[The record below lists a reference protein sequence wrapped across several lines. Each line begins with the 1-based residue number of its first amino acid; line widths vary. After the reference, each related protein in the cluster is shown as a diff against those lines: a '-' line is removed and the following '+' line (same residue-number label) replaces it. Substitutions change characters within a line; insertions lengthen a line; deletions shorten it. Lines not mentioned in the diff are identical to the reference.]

1 MRKDRF
7 DIKEKVGVSLLGR
20 IFGPKSEA
28 TEKSSVTQA
37 STPEFDRLLAFGNA
51 LMRLLNEDRYIAR
64 SDYKP
69 IVGEYADIK
78 TFFLNLQTYN
88 LLGMYCEKNGLDEE
102 RIKKALALFE
112 ELENLKESPS
122 LIKKHNDK
130 FLAEHLETDKEY
142 LDTIL
147 LEVDPAI
154 SLDAEQ
160 RKVVLSDEDYT
171 LVVAGAGA
179 GKTTTMAAKVKYLVE
194 KKGVKPEDILVI
206 SFTNKAVGELE
217 DKIVKALHINCPVST
232 FHRTGYTILR
242 ENDAKKRNIKDEGF
256 MWSVITD
263 YLKNDV
269 LKKPEMVEKL
279 ILLFGTYFDAP
290 YTGEDMASF
299 FSYMS
304 KADFATMK
312 NILSEDSQQ
321 IINKRTK
328 KAITINYETLRS
340 SEEVVI
346 ANFLYLNKID
356 YIYENPYPY
365 SFPNSHRAYTP
376 DFTITQ
382 NGKTI
387 YIEHFGIT
395 EAGTHS
401 RYTPEQLEKYKWWI
415 KKKVSF
421 HKEHGTDLIFTF
433 SKYNDGRTIVDDLRN
448 KLVKKGIVL
457 EPRDR
462 QEVYE
467 KIVSTEENKYIAN
480 LVKLIC
486 RFIHNFKANGY
497 SMDMFRDMRNQSCN
511 VRTQLFLDVCRQ
523 CYMEYTQKLDDA
535 NAVDFEDMI
544 NDSAKILKLQQDKGV
559 HLDYK
564 YIIIDEYQDISRQRF
579 NLAQELAK
587 ISDAKIIAVGDDWQS
602 IFAYA
607 GSDISLFTKFS
618 EIMGYGEELL
628 ITRTYRNS
636 QEVIDVAGN
645 FIQKNTSQIRKHL
658 ESPKH
663 IDMPFVVEAYSE
675 EADKKDID
683 SKNGKLQQQAT
694 AIDRVIGQI
703 IEANKAEG
711 KPANSSILLIGRYG
725 FDASNL
731 ARTGRYTYNEKTGE
745 VKSMAFPDVDIT
757 FLTAHRSKGL
767 GFDNVIIIN
776 ATNGTYGFP
785 SMIEDDPVLQL
796 VVHSDRSIEYAEE
809 RRLFYVAMTRT
820 KNRVYIVV
828 PQSKPSRFI
837 AELVQDYPGIKVNG
851 ELDIDKTVEPVI
863 SVMKRCPVCGYP
875 MQYKYKRDFGLRLW
889 ICTNEPEIC
898 DFMTN
903 DLKGG
908 TLPILKCDRCGDG
921 YLIVKRGKGR
931 TEPFLGCT
939 NYKADK
945 TGCRGWMTKEYYEK
959 NVKNKEY

>member
-1 MRKDRF
+1 M
-7 DIKEKVGVSLLGR
+7 SLLNR
-20 IFGPKSEA
+20 IFGTKPGA
-28 TEKSSVTQA
+28 TEKSSVTPVL
-37 STPEFDRLLAFGNA
+37 TPEFDRLLTFGGA

-64 SDYKP
+64 SDYSP
-69 IVGEYADIK
+69 IVEEYNDTK
-78 TFFLNLQTYN
+78 KFFLNLQDSN
-88 LLGMYCEKNGLDEE
+88 LLGMYCEKNGLEEE
-102 RIKKALALFE
+102 RIKKALVLFK
-112 ELENLKESPS
+112 ELENLKEMPG

-130 FLAEHLETDKEY
+130 FIAQHLESDKEY

-147 LEVDPAI
+147 SEVDPAI
-154 SLDAEQ
+154 SLDTEQ

-194 KKGVKPEDILVI
+194 KKGINPEDILVI

-217 DKIVKALHINCPVST
+217 DKIVKGLHINCPVST

-256 MWSVITD
+256 MWSVITE

-279 ILLFGTYFDAP
+279 ILLFGAYFDAP
-290 YTGEDMASF
+290 YNGEDMASF

-340 SEEVVI
+340 SEEVAI

-365 SFPNSHRAYTP
+365 SFPNSHRVYTP

-395 EAGTHS
+395 EDGNHS

-415 KKKVSF
+415 KRKVQF
-421 HKEHGTDLIFTF
+421 HKEHSTDLIFTF
-433 SKYNDGRTIVDDLRN
+433 SKYKDGRSIIDDLRQ
-448 KLVKKGIVL
+448 KLEKKGIVL
-457 EPRDR
+457 EPRDPH
-462 QEVYE
+462 EVYE

-497 SMDMFRDMRNQSCN
+497 SMDMFRDMRNQSNN

-544 NDSAKILKLQQDKGV
+544 NDSAKILKQQQDKGM

-579 NLAQELAK
+579 NLAQELSR

-607 GSDISLFTKFS
+607 GSDISLFTKFT

-645 FIQKNTSQIRKHL
+645 FIQKNTSQIKKHL

-663 IDMPFVVEAYSE
+663 IEMPFVIESYSE
-675 EADKKDID
+675 EIEKKDTD
-683 SKNGKLQQQAT
+683 GKNGKLQQQAT

-703 IEANKAEG
+703 VEANKAEG

-796 VVHSDRSIEYAEE
+796 VIHSDRTIEYAEE

-828 PQSKPSRFI
+828 PQNRPSRFI

-851 ELDIDKTVEPVI
+851 ELDIDKKEEPVI

-903 DLKGG
+903 DLRGG
-908 TLPILKCDRCGDG
+908 TLPILKCDRCSDG
-921 YLIVKRGKGR
+921 YLIVKKGKGR

-945 TGCRGWMTKEYYEK
+945 TGCPGWMTKEYYED
-959 NVKNKEY
+959 NVKNKDY

>member
-1 MRKDRF
+1 M
-7 DIKEKVGVSLLGR
+7 SLLSR
-20 IFGPKSEA
+20 IFGQKSKA
-28 TEKSSVTQA
+28 TEKTSPAQA
-37 STPEFDRLLAFGNA
+37 TTPEFERLLTFGGA
-51 LMRLLNEDRYIAR
+51 LKHLLKEDRFIAR
-64 SDYKP
+64 SDYKT
-69 IVGEYADIK
+69 VVEEYTDVK
-78 TFFLNLQTYN
+78 TFFLNLQSSD
-88 LLGMYCEKNGLDEE
+88 LLTMYCEKNGLDEK
-102 RIKKALALFE
+102 RIKKALNLFKD
-112 ELENLKESPS
+112 LENLKKSPS
-122 LIKKHNDK
+122 IIKKHNEEFIAK
-130 FLAEHLETDKEY
+130 HLESEKEY
-142 LDTIL
+142 LDKIL
-147 LEVDPAI
+147 SDVDPAI

-194 KKGVKPEDILVI
+194 KKHINPEDILVI

-217 DKIVKALHINCPVST
+217 DKIVKALHIKCPVST

-242 ENDAKKRNIKDEGF
+242 ENETKKLNIKDEGF
-256 MWSVITD
+256 MWSVIMN

-290 YTGEDMASF
+290 FSGKDMAAF
-299 FSYMS
+299 FTYVSN
-304 KADFATMK
+304 ADFATMK
-312 NILSEDSQQ
+312 NILSEDSQL
-321 IINKRTK
+321 IIDKRKK

-340 SEEVVI
+340 IEEVTI

-365 SFPNSHRAYTP
+365 SFPNSQRLYTP

-382 NGKTI
+382 NGRTI
-387 YIEHFGIT
+387 YIEHFGIN
-395 EAGTHS
+395 EDGTHN
-401 RYTPEQLEKYKWWI
+401 RYSTEQLEKYKWWI
-415 KKKVSF
+415 KKKVRF
-421 HKEHGTDLIFTF
+421 HKEHNTELIYTF
-433 SKYNDGRTIVDDLRN
+433 SNYKDGRPMLEHLRE

-457 EPRDR
+457 EPRSS

-467 KIVSTEENKYIAN
+467 KIVSTEENQYILK

-486 RFIHNFKANGY
+486 QFIHNFKANGY
-497 SMDMFRDMRNQSCN
+497 PTDKFREMRQQSNN

-544 NDSAKILKLQQDKGV
+544 NDSEKILRQQREKGIR
-559 HLDYK
+559 LDYK

-579 NLAQELAK
+579 NLAKELSQ
-587 ISDAKIIAVGDDWQS
+587 ISNAKIIAVGDDWQS

-618 EIMGYGEELL
+618 DIMGYGDELI
-628 ITRTYRNS
+628 ITRTYRNA
-636 QEVIDVAGN
+636 QEVIDIAGN
-645 FIQKNTSQIRKHL
+645 FIQKNTAQIQKHL
-658 ESPKH
+658 ESPKR
-663 IDMPFVVEAYSE
+663 IEMPFIIETYSE
-675 EADKKDID
+675 ENEKKDAEV
-683 SKNGKLQQQAT
+683 KYGKLQQQAN
-694 AIDRVIGQI
+694 AIDCVIRQI
-703 IEANKAEG
+703 LEANAAED

-745 VKSMAFPDVDIT
+745 VKSMAFPDINIT

-776 ATNGTYGFP
+776 ASNGTYGFP

-796 VVHSDRSIEYAEE
+796 VIHSDKSFDYAEE

-828 PQSKPSRFI
+828 PKNRPSRFI
-837 AELVQDYPGIKVNG
+837 AELVQDYPGITVHG
-851 ELDIDKTVEPVI
+851 ELNMDLTSTPDI
-863 SVMKRCPVCGYP
+863 SVINRCPVCGYP
-875 MQYKYKRDFGLRLW
+875 MQYKHKRDFGLKLW
-889 ICTNEPEIC
+889 ICTNEPEVC

-903 DLKGG
+903 DLHGG
-908 TLPILKCDRCGDG
+908 VLPILKCDRCKDG
-921 YLIVKRGKGR
+921 YLIVKHKKDQ
-931 TEPFLGCT
+931 TEHFLGCT
-939 NYKADK
+939 NYKSDGS
-945 TGCRGWMTKEYYEK
+945 GCSRMISKDYYLSHLK
-959 NVKNKEY
+959 PTDVFGQ

>member
-1 MRKDRF
+1 M
-7 DIKEKVGVSLLGR
+7 
-20 IFGPKSEA
+20 
-28 TEKSSVTQA
+28 
-37 STPEFDRLLAFGNA
+37 
-51 LMRLLNEDRYIAR
+51 
-64 SDYKP
+64 
-69 IVGEYADIK
+69 
-78 TFFLNLQTYN
+78 
-88 LLGMYCEKNGLDEE
+88 
-102 RIKKALALFE
+102 
-112 ELENLKESPS
+112 
-122 LIKKHNDK
+122 
-130 FLAEHLETDKEY
+130 
-142 LDTIL
+142 
-147 LEVDPAI
+147 
-154 SLDAEQ
+154 
-160 RKVVLSDEDYT
+160 
-171 LVVAGAGA
+171 
-179 GKTTTMAAKVKYLVE
+179 
-194 KKGVKPEDILVI
+194 
-206 SFTNKAVGELE
+206 
-217 DKIVKALHINCPVST
+217 
-232 FHRTGYTILR
+232 
-242 ENDAKKRNIKDEGF
+242 
-256 MWSVITD
+256 
-263 YLKNDV
+263 
-269 LKKPEMVEKL
+269 
-279 ILLFGTYFDAP
+279 
-290 YTGEDMASF
+290 
-299 FSYMS
+299 
-304 KADFATMK
+304 
-312 NILSEDSQQ
+312 
-321 IINKRTK
+321 
-328 KAITINYETLRS
+328 
-340 SEEVVI
+340 
-346 ANFLYLNKID
+346 
-356 YIYENPYPY
+356 
-365 SFPNSHRAYTP
+365 
-376 DFTITQ
+376 
-382 NGKTI
+382 
-387 YIEHFGIT
+387 
-395 EAGTHS
+395 
-401 RYTPEQLEKYKWWI
+401 
-415 KKKVSF
+415 
-421 HKEHGTDLIFTF
+421 
-433 SKYNDGRTIVDDLRN
+433 
-448 KLVKKGIVL
+448 
-457 EPRDR
+457 EPRDP

-467 KIVSTEENKYIAN
+467 KIVSTEENKYIAK

-486 RFIHNFKANGY
+486 QFIHNFKANGY
-497 SMDMFRDMRNQSCN
+497 SMDMFRDMRNQSNN

-544 NDSAKILKLQQDKGV
+544 NDSAKILKQQRDKGA
-559 HLDYK
+559 HLGYK

-579 NLAQELAK
+579 NLAKELSE

-663 IDMPFVVEAYSE
+663 IEMPFVVEAYSE
-675 EADKKDID
+675 ETDKKDSD
-683 SKNGKLQQQAT
+683 GKSGKLQQQAT
-694 AIDRVIGQI
+694 AIDKVIGQI
-703 IEANKAEG
+703 VEANKAEG

-731 ARTGRYTYNEKTGE
+731 ARTGRYVYNEKTGE

-785 SMIEDDPVLQL
+785 SMIEDDPVMQL
-796 VVHSDRSIEYAEE
+796 VIHSDRAIEYAEE

-828 PQSKPSRFI
+828 PQNRPSRFI

-863 SVMKRCPVCGYP
+863 SVMRRCPVCGYP

-908 TLPILKCDRCGDG
+908 TLPILKCDRCSDG

-945 TGCRGWMTKEYYEK
+945 TGCDGFMTREYYDSFIK
-959 NVKNKEY
+959 NQSF